1 MSIEQKEKATHKA
14 VRQAIIRI
22 EKGRPSIVSDSRR
35 ISVASVAEEAGVS
48 RALIHRDCPDLLER
62 IKGGV
67 NKGVRQQRDAKQTEL
82 NECKER
88 NKELRAEVAE
98 LKAMLA
104 KLQSQNATLLLNN
117 IASMSKQTENS
128 NLTQLPYRK

>member
-1 MSIEQKEKATHKA
+1 MSEPKEKTTHKA
-14 VRQAIIRI
+14 VRLAIIRI
-22 EKGRPSIVSDSRR
+22 EKGRPKVVSEKRKM
-35 ISVASVAEEAGVS
+35 SVAAVAEEAGVS

-82 NECKER
+82 NEYKER
-88 NKELRAEVAE
+88 NRELRAEVTE

-104 KLQSQNATLLLNN
+104 KVQSQNATLIRKNMALNN
-117 IASMSKQTENS
+117 VQTKNS
-128 NLTQLPYRK
+128 NVTQLIYGN

>member
-1 MSIEQKEKATHKA
+1 MSNPKEKPTHKA
-14 VRQAIIRI
+14 VRLAIVRI
-22 EKGRPSIVSDSRR
+22 EKGRPNVVSNTRKM
-35 ISVASVAEEAGVS
+35 SVAAVAEEAGVS

-67 NKGVRQQRDAKQTEL
+67 NKGIRQQRDEKQAEL

-88 NKELRAEVAE
+88 NRELRAEVIE

-104 KLQSQNATLLLNN
+104 KVQSQNATLVRKNMVLDNLQAN
-117 IASMSKQTENS
+117 NS
-128 NLTQLPYRK
+128 NITQLSYTK